1 MLSTLI
7 FNSSKN
13 LIEIS
18 LLLIL
23 ISLYVFFYNGEN
35 LFNNFSIIGIYLLS
49 AYRLLPAFNRILIYR
64 MQIAHFSNSIF
75 LISIILDDFKYY
87 SSKTTKEKKIIDK
100 FLEFKNVNF
109 FYNKNNLILNNVNLI
124 INKNST
130 IGVTGPSGGGKSTFV
145 RLALGLISPTT
156 GQIFFDGKF
165 NLYKNKDLF
174 HYSVAYISQNF
185 FILKDSIK
193 NNISFNTDEKNNIDN
208 DKINMAIKLSKFDE
222 VMKLNNFNLESV
234 ITEDALKLSGGQRQ
248 RLAIARALYFDTDIL
263 VLDEATNSLDSKTAN
278 EVLLNILK
286 LKKNKIIIIVSHEE
300 WILNLCEKIF
310 IVNNSSILEKK

>member
-1 MLSTLI
+1 
-7 FNSSKN
+7 
-13 LIEIS
+13 
-18 LLLIL
+18 
-23 ISLYVFFYNGEN
+23 
-35 LFNNFSIIGIYLLS
+35 
-49 AYRLLPAFNRILIYR
+49 
-64 MQIAHFSNSIF
+64 
-75 LISIILDDFKYY
+75 
-87 SSKTTKEKKIIDK
+87 
-100 FLEFKNVNF
+100 
-109 FYNKNNLILNNVNLI
+109 VNLI